1 MNADGDPERLSCDVA
16 VVGSGIAGLSA
27 ALAAA
32 EAGADVL
39 ILERAP
45 RGEHGGNTRYTE
57 AFLRMKSISEVADD
71 FDESLA
77 DNSGHHLD
85 PQLIAETLADES
97 AWHPVVRTLNFTSPA
112 LISRFSEEAGP
123 TLRWL
128 EGFGVRFEAL
138 ATPFITTSTSRLMP
152 VGGGLAMVETLTAA
166 AEARSV
172 RFAFATAAWSLRL
185 RPDGT
190 PAGLRARRGGRNV
203 DVSCDAVI
211 LASGGFQGNDEMM
224 ARYVERAAYVRPIAR
239 GGYYDKGE
247 GIQMALDI
255 GAAPAGNYSLF
266 HAEPIDPRSGI
277 AEPALFVFPYG
288 ILVNRHGRRFT
299 DEAPGT
305 VDATYEAITRHILEQ
320 PDGLGY
326 VLLDE
331 KIEDVP
337 NYRVAVRTN
346 QPPITAASLPTL
358 AEKLGIPT
366 DPLVTTVEEFNA
378 ACPSSES
385 FAPLRLDGR
394 STSKLQP
401 PKSNWARPLDTPPY
415 RAYPITCANVFSFG
429 GLLVNSSAQ
438 VIDREG
444 LPIPGLYAAG
454 EVIGLYHGSYV
465 GSTSVLRGAVFGRL
479 AGQHAP
485 GLATALGAS
494 GGSS

>member
-1 MNADGDPERLSCDVA
+1 MDSVVNANRISCDVA

-32 EAGADVL
+32 EAGANVL
-39 ILERAP
+39 VLERAT

-77 DNSGHHLD
+77 ENSGHHID
-85 PQLIAETLADES
+85 PQLIAETLADED
-97 AWHPVVRTLNFTSPA
+97 AWDPVVRTLNFTSPA

-128 EGFGVRFEAL
+128 EAFGVRFEAL

-152 VGGGLAMVETLTAA
+152 VGGGLAMVEALTEA

-172 RFAFATAAWSLRL
+172 RFEFATAAWSLL
-185 RPDGT
+185 VQADGEL
-190 PAGLRARRGGRNV
+190 AGVRARRGGRTL
-203 DVSCDAVI
+203 DVSCGAVI

-277 AEPALFVFPYG
+277 SEPALFVFPYG
-288 ILVNRHGRRFT
+288 ILVNRHGLRFT

-305 VDATYEAITRHILEQ
+305 VDATYEAITRQILEQ

-346 QPPITAASLPTL
+346 QPAITAASLPAL
-358 AEKLGIPT
+358 AEKLGLPAEA
-366 DPLVTTVEEFNA
+366 LVATVEEYNA
-378 ACPSSES
+378 ACPPGGS
-385 FAPLRLDGR
+385 FEPLRLDGR
-394 STSKLQP
+394 STSELQP
-401 PKSNWARPLDTPPY
+401 PKSNWARPLDAPPY
-415 RAYPITCANVFSFG
+415 RAYPITF
-429 GLLVNSSAQ
+429 
-438 VIDREG
+438 E
-444 LPIPGLYAAG
+444 
-454 EVIGLYHGSYV
+454 
-465 GSTSVLRGAVFGRL
+465 
-479 AGQHAP
+479 
-485 GLATALGAS
+485 
-494 GGSS
+494 

>member
-1 MNADGDPERLSCDVA
+1 MESINCDVA

-32 EAGADVL
+32 EAGADVVV
-39 ILERAP
+39 LERAV

-57 AFLRMKSISEVADD
+57 AFLRMKSVSEVADD
-71 FDESLA
+71 FDDRLA
-77 DNSGHHLD
+77 ENAGHHLD
-85 PQLIAETLADES
+85 PQLVSETLADEDD
-97 AWHPVVRTLNFTSPA
+97 WPPVVRTLNFTSPA
-112 LISRFSEEAGP
+112 LISTFSEQAGP
-123 TLRWL
+123 TLEWL
-128 EGFGVRFEAL
+128 EGFGIRFESL

-152 VGGGLAMVETLTAA
+152 VGGGLAMVEALTDA

-172 RFAFATAAWSLRL
+172 RFAFETAAWTLRL
-185 RPDGT
+185 LDDGSLT
-190 PAGLRARRGGRNV
+190 GLRVRQGGRNV
-203 DVSCDAVI
+203 DVDCRAVI
-211 LASGGFQGNDEMM
+211 LACGGFQGNDEMM

-288 ILVNRHGRRFT
+288 ILINRHGERFT

-305 VDATYEAITRHILEQ
+305 VDATYEAITRRILEQ
-320 PDGLGY
+320 SDGLAY

-331 KIEDVP
+331 QIEDVP
-337 NYRVAVRTN
+337 NYQVAIRSN
-346 QPPITAASLPTL
+346 QPPITAGSLPAL
-358 AEKLGIPT
+358 ADALGVPA
-366 DPLVTTVEEFNA
+366 DALVAAVAEYNA
-378 ACPSSES
+378 ACPSGGGFE
-385 FAPLRLDGR
+385 PLRLDAR
-394 STSKLQP
+394 STSGLNP
-401 PKSNWARPLDTPPY
+401 PKSNWARPLDTPPF

-454 EVIGLYHGSYV
+454 EVIGLYHGHYI
-465 GSTSVLRGAVFGRL
+465 GSTSVLRGAVFGRQ
-479 AGQHAP
+479 AGRHAP
-485 GLATALGAS
+485 RSAVAATG
-494 GGSS
+494 

>member
-1 MNADGDPERLSCDVA
+1 MDRISCDVA

-39 ILERAP
+39 VLERAT

-77 DNSGHHLD
+77 ENSGHHID
-85 PQLIAETLADES
+85 PHLIAETLDDEN
-97 AWHPVVRTLNFTSPA
+97 AWHPVVRTLNFTSPV
-112 LISRFSEEAGP
+112 LISTFSEEAGP

-152 VGGGLAMVETLTAA
+152 VGGGLALVEALTKA

-172 RFAFATAAWSLRL
+172 RFEFATAAWSLL
-185 RPDGT
+185 LLDDGAL
-190 PAGLRARRGGRNV
+190 AGVRAKRGGRTL
-203 DVSCDAVI
+203 DVSCGAVI

-224 ARYVERAAYVRPIAR
+224 ARYVDRAAYVRPIAR

-299 DEAPGT
+299 DEAPGK
-305 VDATYEAITRHILEQ
+305 VDATYEAITRRILEQ

-358 AEKLGIPT
+358 AEKLGLPA
-366 DPLVTTVEEFNA
+366 DALVATVEEFNA
-378 ACPSSES
+378 ACPSRQS
-385 FAPLRLDGR
+385 FEPLRLDGR
-394 STSKLQP
+394 ATSQLHP

-429 GLLVNSSAQ
+429 GLLINSSAQ

-454 EVIGLYHGSYV
+454 EVIGLYHGSYI

-485 GLATALGAS
+485 RSAASTSATP
-494 GGSS
+494 GSFGTH